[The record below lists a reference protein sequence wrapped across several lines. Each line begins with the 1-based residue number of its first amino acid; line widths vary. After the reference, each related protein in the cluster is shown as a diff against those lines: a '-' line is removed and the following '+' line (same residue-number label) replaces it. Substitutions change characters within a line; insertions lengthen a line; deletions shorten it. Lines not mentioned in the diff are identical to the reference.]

1 MFILNNWTG
10 FLKSFHK
17 VTFFLFLVVLSL
29 TAFKSQGQVSLTFS
43 NGYLGVQNSAVQS
56 TSNIKNFATLGIA
69 RVSFGQAYS
78 GTFGGTQGN
87 DLAGIIKFYLTSGRV
102 ISLSGALN
110 WRETVTGNV
119 VVYGLIID
127 AGQNATITY
136 GANQTYNIVGGSTS
150 GSSTSIGLRS
160 YASTLAFTDGESRN
174 GNAATSGIIVDFNA
188 ELANTPQPS
197 SISLTNANVIEGL
210 NLVFTVTLSTA
221 TTAGRPQV
229 YTFNTSGTAIKG
241 ADYTASYSFSNGVV
255 DNGDGTITVPGGV
268 SSFTITVNTTDDLL
282 VENIENLLVSV
293 GSKIGLGSI
302 VDNDA
307 PTAPNCDVN
316 NPYDKIV
323 SGYHQSIAQKT
334 DASFSVWGE
343 DLDNSG
349 AGSVLR
355 PLDINVT
362 NFPNLR
368 GTPLKA
374 AIGGQGGGGKE
385 QAILLTTDGLYVWGS
400 VGYVINLDLKGS
412 STFGKIATNNFT
424 ANNVNTATGLPL
436 GVNPYDVKMMT
447 ATYGNLIILT
457 NAGEVWVLAQNAGF
471 NATGN
476 TTVNPKTWLKAKINA
491 STDLTGVTAV
501 RAQASSGTLN
511 AVIALKSDGTVYTW
525 GSSTYLGDGS
535 AAAAR
540 SYATKMT
547 LPAEFSITNI
557 PKMIAVTGGIKNST
571 SVKNSYYILS
581 NSGALYSLGYNAQK
595 QLGDFTT
602 TERTSWV
609 NAKINSTT
617 NFSNVSFIT
626 AQEHDASFPG
636 IAAVTKS
643 GDLYT
648 WGDNEGLA
656 LGRTTDGT
664 TYDPG
669 TPLGF
674 TSGTD
679 VALSAELGGHTL
691 VYLKQGSAQFCYVGH
706 KTSGSMGDGVSAS
719 SFINTF
725 NCTGTPSLAICGS
738 VPVAASTTTSTIT
751 ANPTSIAADGTTT
764 SVITVQLKQANGTNL
779 TSTGGTVLITTNK
792 GSISSVTDNNDGTYT
807 AILTSSTFVEAATL
821 NYTLNGTNG
830 TNNAS
835 VNFTAVTNPVLTATG
850 ALKTFTSCSGCTV
863 APQSFTV
870 SGVDLATN
878 NLVVTAPIGFQVSTS
893 PTSGFATS
901 INIAPSSGTVTTTT
915 VYAKLTNNAISVTS
929 DVISVASTGA
939 VAKTI
944 TVTTNTDNAL
954 NFDGSSDYAS
964 LPSAFASAYNN
975 SAVTI
980 EAWIKTSDS
989 KAINE
994 IIGWGSSTV
1003 NSSVVEFR
1011 TSYGKL
1017 QFILNDGTKFYGL
1030 ECTTPVNTGKWVH
1043 VAVVKSG
1050 SSAVLYVNGQVAS
1063 VTSNGD
1069 ITSNPTLD
1077 RSNIGLL
1084 AYKTSSTAYG
1094 PIAGSY
1100 FNGGIDQLRV
1110 WNTARTSSD
1119 IAANMFVE
1127 MSGNETGLV
1136 ANYDFNQGVANGTN
1150 SITTVNDN
1158 SSNAYNGTLT
1168 SFALTG
1174 TSSNFVAGFIPEI
1187 SAAGNAT
1194 TLATGNTLQ
1203 LSNGLVGGVWASSN
1217 TSFATVN
1224 SSTGLVAGVANGS
1237 VNITYTIC
1245 DKTVSYALTI
1255 VTPTITTSGTLKTF
1269 TSCSGCSITPQTFTV
1284 SGTNLG
1290 ANLLV
1295 AAPTGFEIATA
1306 SGGTYSSTTSLVPSS
1321 GSVASTTIYARLINN
1336 ASSAVAG
1343 NFTITSP
1350 GATTRTVAATVNTDN
1365 ALMLDHAGYVN
1376 LGDILDNT
1384 NLANTTEA
1392 WVYWKGSTEAF
1403 SEIFTKDV
1411 VQAIAITNGNKLH
1424 ANFGNGSTWSF
1435 GLNST
1440 TSVPLNTWTH
1450 VAVTRSS
1457 TGVVKMYING
1467 VLDAST
1473 NTMNVTGDNAAF
1485 RSIGGKR
1492 VGTGMEG
1499 LFTGAIDNLK
1509 VWNTER
1515 SASEISNGMFTEL
1528 NGDESNLLAYYNFNQ
1543 GIAGGTNTSITT
1555 LTDRGP
1561 SGFNGTLT
1569 AIALTG
1575 NNANFVTG
1583 PIQEITAAGNATTV
1597 LAGGTLAL
1605 YNGLTGGVWSSS
1617 NDNVATINASTGL
1630 ITGVAG
1636 GNATFSYT
1644 ICGKVA
1650 TYSVTVLVPTITTGT
1665 LKTFTTC
1672 SGCSIPP
1679 QTFTV
1684 AGTNL
1689 GASVTVTAPIGF
1701 EVSNASAGTYS
1712 ATLTL
1717 APTSGTLATTN
1728 VYARLI
1734 NSAASATSGNFIVAS
1749 TGAASKT
1756 VTATVNT
1763 DNALSFD
1770 GVNDYVD
1777 IPDNAALDL
1786 LTAFTI
1792 EAWVK
1797 PASTTGAQVIIGKIQ
1812 DVNTGQSA
1820 DLAYALRYNSGVL
1833 RAEIGNGITAQ
1844 AITTNNLVINKWQHI
1859 AMVYDGSN
1867 SGNLSLYIDG
1877 VQQGSTLATGY
1888 SSLKN
1893 VSTSLKLGSYGTYFP
1908 QYYNGLLDNVK
1919 IWNVTKTQSEITS
1932 SMHTELN
1939 GDETGLVAYYNFN
1952 QGIAGGSNTSI
1963 TTLNGRTATPYNGT
1977 LTNFAKTGSTSNF
1990 VAGTIPEIA
1999 GASILN
2005 KGLTTTYTNG
2015 LTGGTWASA
2024 ATNIATVNAT
2034 TGVVTGVNPGTST
2047 ITYTI
2052 CEKTVSKVVTVVVPT
2067 ITKTGTLN
2075 TFTTCLG
2082 TASDAQ
2088 TFTVSAQYLTANLV
2102 LTAPVGYELA
2112 TSSAGTYTTTLS
2124 IAPSSGSV
2132 SARLIYVR
2140 LSTSAVNGQSGNIA
2154 ITSTDAVTQNMATGN
2169 ASVTR
2174 TVVASVSI
2182 SSNAT
2187 NNSVCSGTNV
2197 VFTATP
2203 TNGGST
2209 PTYQWKLNGNNIS
2222 GANSATYSTTSLAN
2236 NDVIT
2241 VVMTSSLASCVT
2253 GTPATSNAITTTV
2266 SSIPAT
2272 PGSISGQSVICMNS
2286 NQVYSIAAVPGAT
2299 SYTWVVDGNLTATPS
2314 TTNVINITA
2323 ANSAGSGTIKV
2334 LANNACGSSVFSTVL
2349 SVTISSQPAPTASF
2363 TLSANTVCLTNGV
2376 VTFTNA
2382 STPNATTNSPIG
2394 TYSWTFGDGATAFT
2408 ANASNTYT
2416 TAGTFD
2422 PILTITDG
2430 NQCTSS
2436 FSSRITIDPVSVAGT
2451 ASVANSTV
2459 CEGSSTVLTLAGHT
2473 GSIQWQQSTD
2483 GVNFTNI
2490 SGANASSL
2498 NTGNLTITTY
2508 YQAVVT
2514 SGTCSAATSGVITVT
2529 VSPTPVI
2536 TLGQLANL
2544 YTTATSFDL
2553 TYSNAVG
2560 TPDEYSITAV
2570 GPNAMPNF
2578 VAISNYGLP
2587 VSPITV
2593 SIPASSPGIYN
2604 FNLLVKNGSL
2614 GCVSSVIPFTQT
2626 INSQSSTITVTGLT
2640 SYTYNGSTQGP
2651 ITNTKTGSTGAVTYS
2666 YVGTGSTTY
2675 GPSATKPTG
2684 AGTYEVIATLAADAN
2699 YSGATSVPYA
2709 FTITG
2714 ANNPDTDGDGVTD
2727 AQEAIDGTDPN
2738 DVCSYQ
2744 VASQTL
2750 TPTSAWSTADCDGD
2764 GTPNGTDTD
2773 PNDPCVHLAGATPV
2787 TTNAIWRAA
2796 DCDGDGVTNG
2806 KETDDGTDP
2815 NEGCSYVVTSRTLTP
2830 STAWGTL
2837 DCDADGNSNATDP
2850 NIDAPVASNDL
2861 VNLPSSGALT
2871 VNILTNDDFLP
2882 GANTEIS
2889 RQLPPNDGTAKG
2901 TVTFNPFTGE
2911 MTYKRAP
2918 FETGL
2923 VTMGYKVTNKAVSPP
2938 VSALAFVTI
2947 LACDLQDPLSDCDG
2961 DGEPN
2966 GTDLAPTD
2974 PCVYEPTRQVK
2985 ANVSDDWKALDCDG
2999 DGVLNGTELADG
3011 TSPSDACSFKA
3022 GSITMAP
3029 SAAWLLLDC
3038 DADGVTNQVEGTQDL
3053 DGDGI
3058 PNCLDT
3064 DSDGDSISDKLET
3077 IVDTDR
3083 DGKPD
3088 YLDLDSDND
3097 GILDSVENK
3106 VCTGTGILCDTD
3118 ADGTPNFRD
3127 LDSDSDQ
3134 IKDVIEASGSDY
3146 NQDGIAD
3153 GNIDEKGIP
3162 SSANKGLTPP
3172 DTDRD
3177 GKLDPYDVDSDG
3189 DGILDFDEEFN
3200 EDADFADCDKDGI
3213 VNRLDPDE
3221 CEIFAPQ
3228 GISPNGDGKN
3238 DRLVF
3243 KGLFLRKIPNHLSI
3257 FNRWGTLVFEMES
3270 YDNSF
3275 TGTVLP
3281 DGTYYYVLDFFG
3293 KKPTISNYLSVD
3305 RTIK

>member
-1 MFILNNWTG
+1 M
-10 FLKSFHK
+10 
-17 VTFFLFLVVLSL
+17 
-29 TAFKSQGQVSLTFS
+29 
-43 NGYLGVQNSAVQS
+43 
-56 TSNIKNFATLGIA
+56 
-69 RVSFGQAYS
+69 
-78 GTFGGTQGN
+78 
-87 DLAGIIKFYLTSGRV
+87 
-102 ISLSGALN
+102 
-110 WRETVTGNV
+110 
-119 VVYGLIID
+119 
-127 AGQNATITY
+127 
-136 GANQTYNIVGGSTS
+136 
-150 GSSTSIGLRS
+150 
-160 YASTLAFTDGESRN
+160 
-174 GNAATSGIIVDFNA
+174 
-188 ELANTPQPS
+188 
-197 SISLTNANVIEGL
+197 
-210 NLVFTVTLSTA
+210 
-221 TTAGRPQV
+221 
-229 YTFNTSGTAIKG
+229 
-241 ADYTASYSFSNGVV
+241 
-255 DNGDGTITVPGGV
+255 
-268 SSFTITVNTTDDLL
+268 
-282 VENIENLLVSV
+282 
-293 GSKIGLGSI
+293 
-302 VDNDA
+302 
-307 PTAPNCDVN
+307 N

-878 NLVVTAPIGFQVSTS
+878 NLVVTAPTGFQVSTS

-980 EAWIKTSDS
+980 EAWIKTTDA

-1003 NSSVVEFR
+1003 NNNVVEFR

-1269 TSCSGCSITPQTFTV
+1269 TSCSGCAVAPQTFTV
-1284 SGTNLG
+1284 SAVNLGTNLV
-1290 ANLLV
+1290 V
-1295 AAPTGFEIATA
+1295 APPTGFEVATTL
-1306 SGGTYSSTTSLVPSS
+1306 GGTYSSTLSLVPSS
-1321 GSVASTTIYARLINN
+1321 GTIATTTIYARLINN
-1336 ASSAVAG
+1336 ASTAVGG
-1343 NFTITSP
+1343 NFNITST

-1376 LGDILDNT
+1376 LGDVLDNT

-1392 WVYWKGSTEAF
+1392 WVYWKGSSTEAF

-1424 ANFGNGSTWSF
+1424 ANFGNGSTWSV

-1473 NTMNVTGDNAAF
+1473 NTMNITGDNAAF

-1492 VGTGMEG
+1492 VGTGMQG

-1509 VWNTER
+1509 VWNIER
-1515 SASEISNGMFTEL
+1515 SDSEISNGMFTEL

-1569 AIALTG
+1569 ALALTG
-1575 NNANFVTG
+1575 NNANFVAG
-1583 PIQEITAAGNATTV
+1583 PIQDITAAGNATTV

-1617 NDNVATINASTGL
+1617 NNNVATINASTGL

-1644 ICGKVA
+1644 ICGKVV
-1650 TYSVTVLVPTITTGT
+1650 TYNVTVLVPTLTTGT
-1665 LKTFTTC
+1665 LKTFTSC
-1672 SGCSIPP
+1672 SGCTIPA
-1679 QTFTV
+1679 QNFTV
-1684 AGTNL
+1684 SGTNL
-1689 GASVTVTAPIGF
+1689 GSNVIITAPTGF

-1712 ATLTL
+1712 ATLSLT
-1717 APTSGTLATTN
+1717 PTSGTLATTN

-1734 NSAASATSGNFIVAS
+1734 NNATTASNGNFTVAS
-1749 TGAASKT
+1749 TGAVSKT

-1763 DNALSFD
+1763 DNALNFD
-1770 GVNDYVD
+1770 GVNDHVV
-1777 IPDNAALDL
+1777 IDNAGNNSTLSFSG
-1786 LTAFTI
+1786 TTNFTL

-1797 PASTTGAQVIIGKIQ
+1797 RE
-1812 DVNTGQSA
+1812 NTGG
-1820 DLAYALRYNSGVL
+1820 LAMVISKYEGSRGANYYLGFDGDGKPLFARETFPW
-1833 RAEIGNGITAQ
+1833 RATS
-1844 AITTNNLVINKWQHI
+1844 NNILPVSEWHHI
-1859 AMVYDGSN
+1859 AGVYDGSAMK
-1867 SGNLSLYIDG
+1867 LYVDG
-1877 VQQGSTLATGY
+1877 VLNKSENASGSL
-1888 SSLKN
+1888 
-1893 VSTSLKLGSYGTYFP
+1893 STSVLAKVAIGTGFTD
-1908 QYYNGLLDNVK
+1908 NGLAYKYKGGVDEVR
-1919 IWNVTKTQSEITS
+1919 IWNRARTASEILNAYLA
-1932 SMHTELN
+1932 ELQGN
-1939 GDETGLVAYYNFN
+1939 ETGLVAYYNFN
-1952 QGIAGGSNTSI
+1952 QGTVNTSNTSI
-1963 TTLNGRTATPYNGT
+1963 TTLTDRSSSAINGT
-1977 LTNFAKTGSTSNF
+1977 ITNMPLTGTSSNFVTGHISEIDGVTILIKGLTSNF
-1990 VAGTIPEIA
+1990 TDAFA
-1999 GASILN
+1999 
-2005 KGLTTTYTNG
+2005 
-2015 LTGGTWASA
+2015 GGTWSSA
-2024 ATNIATVNAT
+2024 ATNIATVDPT

-2124 IAPSSGSV
+2124 IAPTSGSV

-2299 SYTWVVDGNLTATPS
+2299 SYNWIVNGNLTATPS
-2314 TTNVINITA
+2314 STNVINITA
-2323 ANSAGSGTIKV
+2323 ANTANGSGSIEV
-2334 LANNACGSSVFSTVL
+2334 FASNACGTSIASSSLSITINST
-2349 SVTISSQPAPTASF
+2349 PAPTASF
-2363 TLSANTVCLTNGV
+2363 TLSANTVCLTNGA
-2376 VTFTNA
+2376 VTFTST
-2382 STPNATTNSPIG
+2382 STPNATTSSTIT
-2394 TYSWTFGDGATAFT
+2394 TYAWAFGDGATAST
-2408 ANASNTYT
+2408 ASASNTYT

-2422 PILTITDG
+2422 PILTISDG

-2451 ASVANSTV
+2451 ASVANSTI

-2473 GSIQWQQSTD
+2473 GTVQWQQSTD
-2483 GVNFTNI
+2483 GINFTNI

-2529 VSPTPVI
+2529 VSPTPVV

-2604 FNLLVKNGSL
+2604 FNLLVTNGSL

-2651 ITNTKTGSTGAVTYS
+2651 ATNTKTGSTGAVTYS

-2750 TPTSAWSTADCDGD
+2750 TPTSAWLTADCDGD

-2773 PNDPCVHLAGATPV
+2773 PNDPCIHLAGATPV

-2815 NEGCSYVVTSRTLTP
+2815 NEGCSYVVASRTLTP

-2850 NIDAPVASNDL
+2850 NIDTPVASNDL

-2901 TVTFNPFTGE
+2901 TVTFNPLTGE

-2947 LACDLQDPLSDCDG
+2947 LACDLQDPLADCDG

-3029 SAAWLLLDC
+3029 SAAWVLLDC

-3127 LDSDSDQ
+3127 LDSDADQ

-3238 DRLVF
+3238 DRFVF